1 MGIKKLPTA
10 SNAAGSKNTKASV
23 YAGRTVF
30 SAAPLINT
38 AIAV

>member
-1 MGIKKLPTA
+1 MAFMSAEVNK
-10 SNAAGSKNTKASV
+10 SNPLMVING